1 MTPEERQMLTELAD
15 KIARTPTPAHD
26 PEADEFIRTK
36 IGQRP
41 DALYILTQTTLIQ
54 NLAIQHAQEEIQGL
68 KQRLTQPAQPAPAQP
83 GSGFLGGGAAPPARP
98 AGPPAYAPSPY
109 PPSNPQSYG
118 PPVPPPLPQYAQGG
132 SRSSQLLA
140 QRGADRGGSGSRSL
154 GL

>member
-1 MTPEERQMLTELAD
+1 MTPEERQMLTDLAD

-68 KQRLTQPAQPAPAQP
+68 KQRLAQPVPAQS
-83 GSGFLGGGAAPPARP
+83 GSSFLGGGTAPPARP
-98 AGPPAYAPSPY
+98 AGPP
-109 PPSNPQSYG
+109 
-118 PPVPPPLPQYAQGG
+118 
-132 SRSSQLLA
+132 
-140 QRGADRGGSGSRSL
+140 
-154 GL
+154 